1 MPTVKHLTVIIL
13 LFSSALLCHAQRAQ
27 RLPDTVQL
35 AADSSYVWD
44 PAPSMSTTRAYLA
57 AAALNNKIYAIGGQ
71 SISPS
76 AVEVYDPATNMWSAA
91 PSMPAPRIRLA
102 AAVLNNKLYVIGGE
116 GNGGLLNTVDVY
128 DPATNAWSA
137 APSMP
142 TPRSA
147 LAAVVLNNKIYAI
160 GGGSYPGY
168 LNTVEVYDPATNAW
182 SSAPGM
188 PTPRAYLAA
197 AVLNDKIYAIGG
209 SDNNLAVLK
218 TVEVYDPVTNAWS
231 AAPNLPTTRTFLA
244 AATLN
249 NKIYALGGYRTDIFL
264 TYLET
269 VVAYDPA
276 TNAWSSAPSMPTQRA
291 YLAAAALNDKI
302 YVMGGNNPTFG
313 LLKTV
318 DVFERACPIING
330 ISPTG
335 GGEGDMVVIYGRHMT
350 STTAVKFANNVPATF
365 TVNTD
370 SQLTATVPAGAVP
383 GPITL
388 SGNGCTDVQT
398 AAFTAVIPV
407 SIKGKA
413 TSSGAGM
420 SGVKL
425 TLSSPG
431 AADRVTTTIADGT
444 YFFSN
449 VLTNASYTVTPTH
462 PVYNFLT
469 TSRTYTNLASNQV
482 GQNFATGT
490 RKTYS
495 VSGRLMWGTAG
506 LAGLNVTLTS
516 TVPGFTPRTVKT
528 AATTGLYTFTKVPA
542 GYAYTVAPAPSN
554 LYTFTPVGRSI
565 PSLVANVT
573 NQNFPATLKGYGI
586 SGQVSYGA
594 TLLSGVKMTLTSTTP
609 GFIPRVATTVSGKY
623 SFTGV
628 PAGRSYVLTPTHVT
642 YGFTPVRKS
651 YPTLTANQTAQNF
664 TAALRPY
671 VVSGKVTVGTAAFSG
686 VKMTLTSS
694 TIAGFTPRAVLTDS
708 GGNYKLTGLTYG
720 QTYTVT
726 PSYTGYVFTP
736 TNRTYPGITG
746 DKLQQNYTTAPKLY
760 TVSGKVSFGAAGLGG
775 VTVTLSNTATGGVVK
790 TVTTLNNGSY
800 TITGV
805 PERIAYTLT
814 PKMLGYRF
822 TPESKSLAL
831 LKSNL
836 TRQDFA
842 ALDCLSILP
851 DETLVEAGGETGK
864 IAVVA
869 SGDCGWTA
877 KSNAAWVTI
886 SSGLSGTGNGK
897 VEYAVA
903 ANTGTASRTGT
914 LTIAGKTFT
923 VTQAGAR
930 NLTPTLSQSTGR
942 PGQTL
947 VIQGSGFDPGAK
959 TSVIF
964 RDQNGYKMEMPAFAV
979 TSSQVKVLIPVYMD
993 TATLQTGVGIV
1004 SVSVVQDNAG
1014 AVTNFVPVY
1023 GFQITD
1029 LPQVSLPPGIV
1040 TLTVLVELQKMLY
1053 AAAREWQRI
1062 QEASNGAANLTPL
1075 IANLQAMQAK
1085 FHDQEAVVRRLVDG
1099 TALSVPLGEVG
1110 GRQVS
1115 LNRDGLA
1122 LMDRIYVAFILK
1134 GCPSCSSA
1142 VSSASAAAL
1151 EDLAD
1156 LVRKEIA
1163 SAIYDT
1169 ADGALE
1175 AGGRLRSV
1183 TNMVVKLGV
1192 FAAVAIATE
1201 VSAPVIAGV
1210 VVGTLVW
1217 NATTWVPLAHSVI
1230 LRSMSLQMNNGTM
1243 TAETFR
1249 REGEFLAQAAYDG
1262 AKILDKVIKPI
1273 SAPTLESELITT
1285 LQDKIFSAV
1294 NHFNF
1299 SDPSSPASQVEDNVS
1314 QIQETLPTLPPVQSA
1329 ITVGDD
1335 GLAADDAFQV
1345 VLDGEYLGETAVG
1358 ESNTLNVDVVL
1369 PGPHTLT
1376 VTCTVATDDRGTLSV
1391 SLSQGLMFEDG
1402 STSKSEVLTQG
1413 GSVSY
1418 TVIAP

>member
-1 MPTVKHLTVIIL
+1 MRTVKLLAFIIVL
-13 LFSSALLCHAQRAQ
+13 LFSSALLRPA
-27 RLPDTVQL
+27 LE
-35 AADSSYVWD
+35 AAAEPNYVWSY
-44 PAPSMSTTRAYLA
+44 APGMPTARPYLGTA
-57 AAALNNKIYAIGGQ
+57 AVNDKLYAIGGLAT
-71 SISPS
+71 SYNI
-76 AVEVYDPATNMWSAA
+76 VEVYDPATNSWSAG
-91 PSMPAPRIRLA
+91 PSMTTPRYGLA
-102 AAVLNNKLYVIGGE
+102 VAVLNDKIYALGGQ
-116 GNGGLLNTVDVY
+116 GMNGGL
-128 DPATNAWSA
+128 
-137 APSMP
+137 
-142 TPRSA
+142 
-147 LAAVVLNNKIYAI
+147 
-160 GGGSYPGY
+160 
-168 LNTVEVYDPATNAW
+168 LNTVEVYDPATSSW
-182 SSAPGM
+182 SAAPGM
-188 PTPRAYLAA
+188 PTPRANLAAVVLNNKLYAIGGASYPGYLSTVEVYDPTTNSWSAAPSMSATRAYLAA
-197 AVLNDKIYAIGG
+197 AVLNDKIYAISGI
-209 SDNNLAVLK
+209 DTNLNALSS
-218 TVEVYDPVTNAWS
+218 VEVYDPTTNAWS
-231 AAPNLPTTRTFLA
+231 AAPGLSMARPYLA
-244 AATLN
+244 AAVLK
-249 NKIYALGGYRTDIFL
+249 NKLYALGGYSGGFL
-264 TYLET
+264 SI
-269 VVAYDPA
+269 VDVYDPE
-276 TNAWSSAPSMPTQRA
+276 TNAWSRGPFMPTARA
-291 YLAAAALNDKI
+291 YLAATTLKDKL
-302 YVMGGNNPTFG
+302 YAVGGQAPPYG
-313 LLKTV
+313 RLATV
-318 DVFERACPIING
+318 EVFERSCPIING

-335 GGEGDMVVIYGRHMT
+335 GRAGDSVTIYGSRLAGV
-350 STTAVKFANNVPATF
+350 TAVKFANAVPAVF
-365 TVNTD
+365 TINGT
-370 SQLTATVPAGAVP
+370 SQITATVPAGAVP

-388 SGNGCTDVQT
+388 SCNDCADVQT
-398 AAFTAVIPV
+398 ASFIAVIPV

-413 TSSGAGM
+413 TSGGAGM

-444 YFFSN
+444 YIFSN
-449 VLTNASYTVTPTH
+449 VLTNATYTVTPSH

-469 TSRTYTNLASNQV
+469 PSRTYTNLASNQV

-490 RKTYS
+490 RKTYT
-495 VSGRLMWGTAG
+495 VGGKLMWGTAG

-516 TVPGFTPRTVKT
+516 TAPGFTPRTVKT

-542 GYAYTVAPAPSN
+542 GYAYTVAPAPSSI
-554 LYTFTPVGRSI
+554 YTFTPAGRSI
-565 PSLVANVT
+565 PSLVANMT
-573 NQNFPATLKGYGI
+573 GQSFSAALKSYSI

-609 GFIPRVATTVSGKY
+609 GFTPRVATTVSGKY

-628 PAGRSYVLTPTHVT
+628 PAGRSYVLTPTHLT
-642 YGFTPVRKS
+642 YGFTPASKS
-651 YPTLTANQTAQNF
+651 YPTLSANQTAQNF

-694 TIAGFTPRAVLTDS
+694 SIAGFTPRAVWTDS
-708 GGNYKLTGLTYG
+708 NGNYKLTNLTYG

-726 PSYTGYVFTP
+726 PSYTTYVFTP

-746 DKLQQNYTTAPKLY
+746 DKLQQNYTTTPKLY
-760 TVSGKVSFGAAGLGG
+760 TVSGKVSFGTAGLGG

-814 PKMLGYRF
+814 PKMLGYSF
-822 TPESKSLAL
+822 TPASKSLAL
-831 LKSNL
+831 LRSNL
-836 TRQDFA
+836 PRQDFA

-886 SSGLSGTGNGK
+886 TSGLSGTGNGK

-947 VIQGSGFDPGAK
+947 LIQGSGFDPGAK

-964 RDQNGYKMEMPAFAV
+964 RDQSGYKMEMPAFAV

-1029 LPQVSLPPGIV
+1029 LPQVSLPPGVV

-1115 LNRDGLA
+1115 LSRDGLA

-1134 GCPSCSSA
+1134 GCPSCSSPMSLA
-1142 VSSASAAAL
+1142 PAAAAS

-1156 LVRKEIA
+1156 EVRKELA
-1163 SAIYDT
+1163 SSIYDT

-1285 LQDKIFSAV
+1285 LNDKIFSAV

-1376 VTCTVATDDRGTLSV
+1376 VTCTVAPDDRGTLSV
-1391 SLSQGLMFEDG
+1391 SLSQGLTFEDG